1 MRVTA
6 STRDPRLQPLA
17 RLAST
22 FLTIAS
28 QNLTRVQPR
37 HIPGKVNIKA
47 DYLSCSENGLVPSW
61 ERVIAQCSRLQMC
74 LICLLPR
81 ELLSSLAGLISYGLT
96 EGTYVQLATHLLTLD
111 YVTLPVGLMNK
122 GTISSLQDP

>member
-37 HIPGKVNIKA
+37 HIPGKVNIEA
-47 DYLSCSENGLVPSW
+47 DYLSRSQNGAFV
-61 ERVIAQCSRLQMC
+61 QMT
-74 LICLLPR
+74 LMGAYHT
-81 ELLSSLAGLISYGLT
+81 SL
-96 EGTYVQLATHLLTLD
+96 
-111 YVTLPVGLMNK
+111 
-122 GTISSLQDP
+122 